1 MTGDGA
7 VDPELLRAALNIVN
21 GAGPAVTEP
30 ALLARQ
36 ELNRASQLMQDGR
49 PGEAVVIFRQL
60 ATSPGGVRVAPA
72 IGVEAAKSWASDAFQ
87 RQAWEEVIEAEQA
100 ATGHL
105 DALGSR
111 AGSLFSRDAASAER
125 GRLAAMAAY
134 ASAKSGAIGAAM
146 SILERGRTTMIA
158 ERFRVKRG
166 PLRVNVPS
174 RGQVIHLMATEAGGL
189 ALVSGKLEGASALWL
204 EQLGT
209 GAFRDRMRAYFSALD
224 GLRRN
229 STLGMSAWKTEVAAM
244 VGFLQNALQPLF
256 TAFPIGPLTIIPV
269 GFMSLLPI
277 TAAALGPDVPDR
289 AITILPS
296 LGLDPGQ
303 SASAP
308 ADCVLTIADP
318 ALPSAY
324 WEDTGVKGFFSQ
336 SAAIA
341 EMTASEILAAFP
353 PGGVAHFS
361 CHAELDIGAP
371 LRSAIVLPGGSRLTV
386 GDIFQAGPPPAAAVV
401 LSACESGVPGPYLLD
416 EAISLSTAF
425 LAAGCKAVV
434 STLWLVEDLSTALVM
449 LCFYW
454 LWRHKHY
461 RAPLAL
467 ARAQHWLRTTSDLE
481 KCRFVETDLVTAK
494 AFTESDAAALL
505 GRIQKRSASMTGNSY
520 AEPYYWAGF
529 YCTGRA
535 A

>member
-1 MTGDGA
+1 MTGDGT
-7 VDPELLRAALNIVN
+7 VDPELLREALNIVN
-21 GAGPAVTEP
+21 GAGPAITEP
-30 ALLARQ
+30 AVLARQ
-36 ELNRASQLMQDGR
+36 ELNRASQLMQDGQA
-49 PGEAVVIFRQL
+49 GAAMVLFRQL
-60 ATSPGGVRVAPA
+60 ATPPRGVRVPPA
-72 IGVEAAKSWASDAFQ
+72 IGLEAAKSWATDAFQ
-87 RQAWEEVIEAEQA
+87 RQAWEEVTEAEQA
-100 ATGHL
+100 AIRHL
-105 DALGSR
+105 DALSRR
-111 AGSLFSRDAASAER
+111 AGALFSLDAASADR

-134 ASAKSGAIGAAM
+134 ASAKTGAIGAATT
-146 SILERGRTTMIA
+146 ILERGRTTMIA
-158 ERFRVKRG
+158 ELFRVRRG
-166 PLRVNVPS
+166 PARKDAPGH
-174 RGQVIHLMATEAGGL
+174 RPTIHLMVTEAGGL
-189 ALVSGKLEGASALWL
+189 ALVSGRRGGPSAVWL
-204 EQLGT
+204 ERLGT
-209 GAFRDRMRAYFSALD
+209 QVFRDRVNAYFSALD

-229 STLGMSAWKTEVAAM
+229 SALGMSAWKTEVAAM
-244 VGFLQNALQPLF
+244 VTFLRNALQPLF
-256 TAFPIGPLTIIPV
+256 AAFPSGSLTIIPV
-269 GFMSLLPI
+269 GFMSVLPI

-303 SASAP
+303 TAGTP

-318 ALPSAY
+318 ALLSAY

-341 EMTASEILAAFP
+341 GMTANEILAAFP

-386 GDIFQAGPPPAAAVV
+386 GDILQAGPSRAAAVV

-416 EAISLSTAF
+416 EAISLPTAF

-434 STLWLVEDLSTALVM
+434 STLWLVEDLSAALVM

-454 LWRHKHY
+454 LWRHKNY
-461 RAPLAL
+461 PAPVAL
-467 ARAQHWLRTTSDLE
+467 ARAQHWLRTTTDLD

-494 AFTESDAAALL
+494 AFTESDAAALT
-505 GRIQKRSASMTGNSY
+505 GRLQKRSASMTGNSY

-529 YCTGRA
+529 YFTGRA